1 MSINPETLRLQQL
14 QLVGI
19 TSYFPR
25 YLLPGALPSRLV
37 DLDPVNAPDED
48 EPVITPEAVD
58 VRQAVSAEP
67 ESRRDWKLP
76 EAEPAVAR
84 TPAAQPARVRKETP
98 HEENVSDAANL
109 HLLLI

>member
-14 QLVGI
+14 QLMGI

-25 YLLPGALPSRLV
+25 YLLPGALPSRLIE
-37 DLDPVNAPDED
+37 LDTVNVADED
-48 EPVITPEAVD
+48 EPAITPEAVD
-58 VRQAVSAEP
+58 IRQAVAPEP

-98 HEENVSDAANL
+98 Q
-109 HLLLI
+109 